1 MASRMI
7 VGALLGWRRTPSPH
21 GMVLTM
27 QVLRPEAFAQ
37 GQRYDSISVALND
50 RQICSLVR
58 DLNRAAGERG
68 LQVGSK
74 AKWWRR
80 LRR

>member
-1 MASRMI
+1 MASRTI

-37 GQRYDSISVALND
+37 KQGYDSISVALND

-68 LQVGSK
+68 LQIGSK
-74 AKWWRR
+74 AKWWQRSRR
-80 LRR
+80 